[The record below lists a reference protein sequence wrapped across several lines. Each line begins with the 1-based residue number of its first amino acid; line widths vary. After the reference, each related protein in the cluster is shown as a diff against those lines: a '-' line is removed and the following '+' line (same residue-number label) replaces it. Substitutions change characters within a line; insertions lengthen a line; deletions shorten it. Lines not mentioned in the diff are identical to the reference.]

1 MKVEDLFYNVTTR
14 KRALKNTAEEY
25 NKILEV
31 VTRYALHN
39 PSVSFS
45 CKKQSATTAD
55 IQTPGGTTV
64 EAIRVLFG
72 NALARELIEINC
84 SSEEYNFSA
93 TGFIT
98 NPNYSAKKGTF
109 IFFINSKLFFPTFQ
123 SRCDDLIEICDFRS
137 SDWIA

>member
-1 MKVEDLFYNVTTR
+1 MEDLFYNVTTR

-45 CKKQSATTAD
+45 CKKQSATTSD
-55 IQTPGGTTV
+55 IQTPGGSTLETLR
-64 EAIRVLFG
+64 ILFG
-72 NALARELIEINC
+72 NALAREMIEFTCTN
-84 SSEEYNFSA
+84 EQYHFTA
-93 TGFIT
+93 TGYVT

-109 IFFINSKLFFPTFQ
+109 IFFINSNFFIFFQFTFFKLMNFYYLN
-123 SRCDDLIEICDFRS
+123 LI
-137 SDWIA
+137 